1 MSNKIINNFS
11 IQYNDNLSFNFNEG
25 WEPLLAFYQTCELET
40 KKYFASIIKED
51 WNVIDVG
58 ANIGMFSAL
67 FAQVTKGD
75 IFLIEAAEINMDM
88 LKNNLKDFG
97 SNIHYL
103 KEYLSSQVEQK
114 EGTVHYL
121 WTGHGSQLREE
132 GLFNTNTI
140 DNLFTNYEG
149 KINLI
154 KIDIDGWDF
163 PCLMGAKETINNHRP
178 IVMVEVMDETLQL
191 TGNKTQ
197 DVFDFFESLNYKNV
211 NILDKTNYIFESK

>member
-1 MSNKIINNFS
+1 MSNNIINNFS
-11 IQYNDNLSFNFNEG
+11 IQYNENLSFNFKEG
-25 WEPLLAFYQTCELET
+25 WEPLLAFYQTCETET
-40 KKYFASIIKED
+40 KRYFASIIKED

-75 IFLIEAAEINMDM
+75 VFLIEAAEINMNM
-88 LKNNLKDFG
+88 LKNNLEVF
-97 SNIHYL
+97 SNVYYL
-103 KEYLSSQVEQK
+103 KEYLSSQVEEK

-121 WTGHGSQLREE
+121 WTGHGSQLREV

-140 DNLFTNYEG
+140 DNIFANNAS

-163 PCLMGAKETINNHRP
+163 PCLLGAKEIINKHKP

-197 DVFDFFESLNYKNV
+197 DVFDFFDSLNYKNV
-211 NILDKTNYIFESK
+211 TILDKTNYIFESK